1 MHGVPEG
8 EMKAMEY
15 LKKDRSPK
23 EDYKITQLFLDPE
36 DRFGDK
42 EWEMKYMRQAVNRG
56 CREAQNCLRL
66 LNMDLEEVPCE
77 NQ

>member
-8 EMKAMEY
+8 EMKATEY
-15 LKKDRSPK
+15 LKKDESPK